1 MAVFIRG
8 TGNISIQNTLGKM
21 GIDEPISYSD
31 PYVHCLEPDYK
42 DYISPIALRR
52 MSSIIKRA
60 ITSSLFCVKE
70 SGIDCP
76 DAIVSGTGLGCI
88 EDTEKFLKAMID
100 NKEQFLQPTYFIQS
114 THNTISSQVALQLK
128 CHSYNNTY
136 SHRGISFE
144 SALMDVF
151 ILFKTGIIR
160 SALVG
165 GHDEMTPNYF
175 LQLKKIDFWKNQ
187 ITNSLEIHKSNT
199 PGSFA
204 GEGNV
209 CFMLSDIAD
218 EKNYAEIAD
227 VKMLYK
233 VKNED
238 ELLSSVSDF
247 LAESNLTPGDID
259 LLMTGVSGDV
269 NTDPTYFNL
278 SNKLFPNSLHA
289 YYKNLCGEFFT
300 APAFGLWSAA
310 TCLKN
315 NNVLDIQKLNSV
327 RKEKIKTVL
336 LYNQY
341 KNKNHSLILLK

>member
-21 GIDEPISYSD
+21 TIDEPIAYFEPYARCLD
-31 PYVHCLEPDYK
+31 PDFKEF
-42 DYISPIALRR
+42 ISPIALRR
-52 MSSIIKRA
+52 MSAIIKRA
-60 ITSSLFCVKE
+60 ISSSLVCVKE

-76 DAIVSGTGLGCI
+76 DAIISGTGLGCI

-114 THNTISSQVALQLK
+114 THNTISSQIALQLK

-144 SALMDVF
+144 LALMDAF
-151 ILFKTGIIR
+151 SLFKSGIIK

-187 ITNSLEIHKSNT
+187 IKNSLEIHKINT

-209 CFMLSDIAD
+209 CFMLSDMPD
-218 EKNYAEIAD
+218 QMNYAEIANTSL
-227 VKMLYK
+227 LYRI
-233 VKNED
+233 KNDD
-238 ELLSSVSDF
+238 ELFVSISNF
-247 LAESNLTPGDID
+247 LAEKNLSPADID
-259 LLMTGVSGDV
+259 VLMTGVSGDI
-269 NTDPTYFNL
+269 NTDPIYFNL
-278 SNKLFPNSLHA
+278 ADKLFPNALHA
-289 YYKNLCGEFFT
+289 FYKNLCGEFFT

-315 NNVLDIQKLNSV
+315 NNVPAIQKLND
-327 RKEKIKTVL
+327 KNPGKIKNIL